1 MNRGSSGGC
10 DGDLDRLDRRVA
22 PGGATV
28 ISTGSI
34 DAPAGPRHA
43 VDEVLA
49 SFAVA
54 LRSAG
59 VPVTMDRTQAFLTAA
74 ATVGADD
81 QSGVYWAGRSTL
93 CGCLDD
99 LERYDQLFLAWFGG
113 QGLTPGK
120 PRESL
125 RRTAQADL
133 GNDDD
138 GAGGGDSDTVLRAA
152 ASGAEVLRHRDVA
165 DLSPAERA
173 ELARLFSA
181 LRPVSPRRSSPRRR
195 PRRRGEIDARRTL
208 REELRHGGEPARL
221 RHRGRSTRARRV
233 VLLVDVSGSMGP
245 YADSLLRWAHV
256 VTSANRART
265 EVFTVGTRLTRVTR
279 AMRLRDGDKALQA
292 AGQTVPDWSGG
303 TRLGEALQAFLDR
316 WGQRGVARGAVVV
329 ILSDGWE
336 RGDSVQ
342 LGEQMRRLYRLAHRV
357 VWVNPHQGKPGY
369 SPVQGGIV
377 AALPFVDSFIAGH
390 SMATFE
396 QALEVIAD
404 A

>member
-1 MNRGSSGGC
+1 M
-10 DGDLDRLDRRVA
+10 
-22 PGGATV
+22 
-28 ISTGSI
+28 
-34 DAPAGPRHA
+34 
-43 VDEVLA
+43 LA

-81 QSGVYWAGRSTL
+81 KHGVYWAGRSTL
-93 CGCLDD
+93 CACLDD
-99 LERYDQLFLAWFGG
+99 LERYDQLFVAWFEG
-113 QGLTPGK
+113 QGLAPGK

-133 GNDDD
+133 SEDNG
-138 GAGGGDSDTVLRAA
+138 SDAREDNEAVLRAA
-152 ASGAEVLRHRDVA
+152 ASGTEVLRHRDVA
-165 DLSPAERA
+165 ELSPAERA
-173 ELARLFSA
+173 ELARLFSM
-181 LRPVSPRRSSPRRR
+181 LRPVAPLRSSPRRR
-195 PRRRGEIDARRTL
+195 PARRGEIDARRTL

-233 VLLVDVSGSMGP
+233 VVLVDVSGSMGP

-256 VTSANRART
+256 LTSINRSRT

-279 AMRLRDGDKALQA
+279 AMRLRDGDRALEA

-303 TRLGEALQAFLDR
+303 TRLGESLQAFLDR

-336 RGDSVQ
+336 RGDSSQ
-342 LGEQMRRLYRLAHRV
+342 LGEQMRRLQRLAHRV
-357 VWVNPHQGKPGY
+357 IWVNPHRGKVGY
-369 SPVQGGIV
+369 APVQGGIV
-377 AALPFVDSFIAGH
+377 AALPYVDRFIAGH

-396 QALEVIAD
+396 RALEVIAD